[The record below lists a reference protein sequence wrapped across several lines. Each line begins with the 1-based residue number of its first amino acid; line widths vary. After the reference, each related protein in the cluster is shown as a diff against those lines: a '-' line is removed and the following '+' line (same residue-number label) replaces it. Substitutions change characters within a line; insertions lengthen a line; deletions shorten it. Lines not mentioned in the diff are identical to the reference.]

1 MKIETP
7 ARNIA
12 PVGTDTPAFEAPVT
26 ERFVFD
32 EPEEP
37 KAAPAGN
44 GGDLFEDDYFDA
56 IDNLF
61 SSRK

>member
-1 MKIETP
+1 MKVETP
-7 ARNIA
+7 ARNINPA
-12 PVGTDTPAFEAPVT
+12 GTDAPAFEAPVT
-26 ERFVFD
+26 ERFIFD

-37 KAAPAGN
+37 KAPAGN

-56 IDNLF
+56 IDSLF